1 MRAIIAGFVLAVGLA
16 VGAAFVLDLEV
27 QRSTTDRFRTDA
39 VRL

>member
-1 MRAIIAGFVLAVGLA
+1 MKAIVAGLLLAAGLA
-16 VGAAFVLDLEV
+16 VGAAFVLDSGV